1 MLLKWSFVT
10 ILCNFWYY
18 DLVYIFKDILCTKK
32 LVSWNCAIVV
42 VQYWCEI
49 HLINCIFR
57 FNTLWIQCI
66 YMMEHY
72 TMIKKQNRLKFSIVS
87 SWMVCLKFIDIAYFR
102 MSLCNFWILLLLW
115 IYWITNLEI
124 LFWIIPQTYT
134 RRPIYTKYVKVNI
147 REKFRESNSIE
158 PQNSS

>member
-1 MLLKWSFVT
+1 M
-10 ILCNFWYY
+10 CNLWYFF

-72 TMIKKQNRLKFSIVS
+72 TMIKKQNRLKFSIES
-87 SWMVCLKFIDIAYFR
+87 SSIACLKFISAITWSPYRYCFLIMTFVFCEYYFLVTYNE
-102 MSLCNFWILLLLW
+102 MKHWLKIVFLNCLMTKLFLETIKIN
-115 IYWITNLEI
+115 YW
-124 LFWIIPQTYT
+124 
-134 RRPIYTKYVKVNI
+134 
-147 REKFRESNSIE
+147 SIMGK
-158 PQNSS
+158 